1 MSSVFALSTE
11 TAGTC
16 VSRENSEAN
25 ATYLERTQVWFH
37 GEGRL
42 LKRTRF
48 ILQLNAPLYRPS
60 RPVHILTSVGEEN
73 LDRVLPHGADAH
85 AAKFDSAE
93 NS

>member
-1 MSSVFALSTE
+1 MPSNYGQFIRLSGDGFPD
-11 TAGTC
+11 A
-16 VSRENSEAN
+16 
-25 ATYLERTQVWFH
+25 LERTQVWFH

-60 RPVHILTSVGEEN
+60 RPVHILTSVGEEK